1 MVDEYLT
8 DDEQGEA
15 LKAWWRDNWAWVLS
29 GIVVGLGLLVGWQYY
44 QRYQRQQA
52 EAASAALEQ
61 LAQAQV
67 SDQSKAATLLKDFT
81 GKYSAT
87 PYAMQAQL
95 LQAQSAVDAGDLA
108 AAETALRTV
117 MADSKDPE
125 LAQVARLRLAR
136 VLTEQGK
143 PDDALTLLD
152 LANAGAFV
160 AAVHELRGDALYAK
174 QDEAGARTEYAAALT
189 AYKADSG
196 ADASLVE
203 LKLQDLG
210 GAPDA
215 PAKAGTP

>member
-52 EAASAALEQ
+52 ESASAALEQ

-67 SDQSKAATLLKDFT
+67 SDKSKAATLLKDFT

-152 LANAGAFV
+152 VANAGAFV
-160 AAVHELRGDALYAK
+160 AAMHELRGDALYAR